1 MIKRIF
7 GKTGL
12 NISAIG
18 QGCWN
23 IGNQWGD
30 MTDEQAYAIIIAAY
44 ENGINLFDVADSYGI
59 PHGISEMRLGKALK
73 GIRDKVFI
81 VSKIGNWGKRTGQGV
96 PLTTL
101 DMIRLCGH
109 ASLGRLRTEY
119 IDVMLC
125 HESNI
130 KDPSIYI
137 EGFNSLVSEGSIR
150 EYGISTDSYSVLKTF
165 YDMSGGKCAVVEL
178 DYSIINKQ
186 PEVELFPFCKEHNIG
201 ILARGPMAKGLLAG
215 KYNKHTKFTDTVR
228 SSWNKGNPKRADF
241 ESDLEKVDKVR
252 DILKSGKMPQGAIK
266 YVISNDLNVVAIPG
280 ATSTAQVL
288 SNCKAGESLMD
299 QEIYSQL
306 KNLEF

>member
-12 NISAIG
+12 NVSAIG

-30 MTDEQAYAIIIAAY
+30 MTDEQANAIIMTAY
-44 ENGINLFDVADSYGI
+44 ENGVNLFDVADAYGI
-59 PHGISEMRLGKALK
+59 PYGLSEMRLGKALK
-73 GIRDKVFI
+73 DIRNKVFL
-81 VSKIGNWGKRTGQGV
+81 VSKMGHWGKRTGQDV
-96 PLTTL
+96 PLTTP

-125 HESNI
+125 HDSSI

-150 EYGISTDSYSVLKTF
+150 EYGISTNNYNVLKTF

-186 PEVELFPFCKEHNIG
+186 PEVELFPFCKENNIG
-201 ILARGPMAKGLLAG
+201 ILAHGPMAMGLLAG

-228 SSWNKGNPKRADF
+228 SSWNKGNPGRASF
-241 ESDLEKVDKVR
+241 ESNLEKVEKVR
-252 DILKSGKMPQGAIK
+252 DMLHTNKMPKAAIK
-266 YVISNDLNVVAIPG
+266 YVISNDLNIVAIPG
-280 ATSTAQVL
+280 ATSTKQVL

-299 QEIYSQL
+299 KELYSQL
-306 KNLEF
+306 KNLEY